1 MDKLSWGMLLLLS
14 FFWGSSFFFVVTAQD
29 ELTPWDIVALR
40 CLFGMLSL
48 SPFVLVRG
56 LRGRITNLKPYLV
69 HFFILGSLNLA
80 IPFLL
85 ITHGQLYVE
94 SGLAAVFNAST
105 VFWGALIAHFM
116 VRGEPMRRSKLLGIT
131 LGIAGIATLI
141 GFDTGGTN
149 VPLGGGLIMLAN
161 FCYGFGASLG
171 KRKEHFSPLIASFL
185 ISTSA
190 TFVVWTLWFLR
201 GGQLATFS
209 NLSLET
215 WLSTLML
222 GVFGTGLAFL
232 LYFRL
237 LKRAGAVNVLLTTFL
252 VPVWAQFLGLF
263 FLGEALSRSEFAG
276 MVLIGLGLAVLDGR
290 PWRYINRT
298 VRRRAQRRGAPR
310 RGAPLEP

>member
-14 FFWGSSFFFVVTAQD
+14 LFWGSSFFFVVTAQS

-48 SPFVLVRG
+48 SPFVLFLG
-56 LRGRITNLKPYLV
+56 LRGRIANLKPYLV

-141 GFDTGGTN
+141 GFDTGGVN

-185 ISTSA
+185 ISASA

-201 GGQLATFS
+201 GGQLVETFS
-209 NLSLET
+209 NLALET
-215 WLSTLML
+215 WLSVLML

-263 FLGEALSRSEFAG
+263 FLGEVLSSWELAG

-290 PWRYINRT
+290 PWRYVSRT
-298 VRRRAQRRGAPR
+298 ARRRRV
-310 RGAPLEP
+310 PLEP